1 MISRLLLCRNNV
13 GLEWSLFVQAS
24 SSSLHCC
31 GKYEF
36 AMGWSYMTDGDDVR
50 FYWWC
55 PWRWRSRGGDRRT
68 NQPGIFCAA
77 TLSVTVLRRPK
88 QSVDNYIDINMSQSF
103 VSDTRKIHVLFVLAG
118 QEWSVEFSLQFHN
131 CKIFCGF
138 SSWHLR
144 RKSVWSCRCSMKLE

>member
-1 MISRLLLCRNNV
+1 
-13 GLEWSLFVQAS
+13 
-24 SSSLHCC
+24 
-31 GKYEF
+31 
-36 AMGWSYMTDGDDVR
+36 
-50 FYWWC
+50 
-55 PWRWRSRGGDRRT
+55 
-68 NQPGIFCAA
+68 
-77 TLSVTVLRRPK
+77 
-88 QSVDNYIDINMSQSF
+88 VDNYIDINMSQSF